1 MQVLDYI
8 RITGVSDISRVSSD
22 TYNVT
27 FNIVYSH
34 DSAFRDPKRGVFTIS
49 LSDFVGETGIGHQ
62 EIEKIASY
70 LTGHVLVRGK
80 EKDGA
85 VTIFHLLGMNLS
97 DWLSE
102 NVLCKFESSLQ

>member
-8 RITGVSDISRVSSD
+8 RITGVSVISRVSSD

-34 DSAFRDPKRGVFTIS
+34 DSAFKDPKRGVFTIN
-49 LSDFVGETGIGHQ
+49 LFDFVEVTEIDHQ

-80 EKDGA
+80 EEDGA

-97 DWLSE
+97 EWLAE
-102 NVLCKFESSLQ
+102 NVLGRFKSSLQ